1 MTPQRPTDRF
11 AIIHDQP
18 EDGVHRLTLA
28 GGLDDTAVTS
38 LHALASEH
46 LAALPRLLAL
56 DLTDLAGLPPSG
68 VRILDDIARSAGRA
82 DIALCLIAP
91 PHHPVHDALVAA
103 ELRELFELHPDLP
116 AALAAMH

>member
-1 MTPQRPTDRF
+1 MTPQRPTDRS
-11 AIIHDQP
+11 AITHDQP

-28 GGLDDTAVTS
+28 GKLDDTAAGC
-38 LHALASEH
+38 LHASEH
-46 LAALPRLLAL
+46 LAASPRLLAL
-56 DLTDLAGLPPSG
+56 DLTDLVSLAPSG
-68 VRILDDIARSAGRA
+68 VRVLDDVARSAGQA